1 MSLNARGIRDLH
13 KRKSILTWIEKQKS
27 DITFLQETYST
38 PEVINDW
45 KFQWRGE
52 MILSHGSNHSRGVL
66 VLINE
71 QLQYEIRNTVIDDE
85 GRYILLDMTIQESPF
100 LLLNVYAPTKPNEQ
114 IVFFQEI
121 LSVVQSAN
129 FDTECRVII
138 GGDFNVHFDADLD
151 NSGGQTETKS
161 TVKNI
166 QDIMLEYNLIDIWR
180 LRNPDKRQFTWR
192 KRNPIIQRRIDFW
205 LISDD
210 LQDDVKKAEIIP
222 AIKTDH
228 SAISL
233 SVNSL
238 EDQPFGPSYWK
249 FNSSLLD
256 DDNYIQLIH
265 SEYPKWI
272 TEFPEVKD

>member
-13 KRKSILTWIEKQKS
+13 KRKSILTWIEKQKW

-38 PEVINDW
+38 PEVVNDW
-45 KFQWRGE
+45 KFQWLGE

-100 LLLNVYAPTKPNEQ
+100 LLLNLYAPTKLNEQ

-138 GGDFNVHFDADLD
+138 GGDFNVHFDADLEIPEAKLK
-151 NSGGQTETKS
+151 Q
-161 TVKNI
+161 
-166 QDIMLEYNLIDIWR
+166 NL
-180 LRNPDKRQFTWR
+180 P
-192 KRNPIIQRRIDFW
+192 
-205 LISDD
+205 
-210 LQDDVKKAEIIP
+210 
-222 AIKTDH
+222 
-228 SAISL
+228 
-233 SVNSL
+233 
-238 EDQPFGPSYWK
+238 
-249 FNSSLLD
+249 
-256 DDNYIQLIH
+256 
-265 SEYPKWI
+265 
-272 TEFPEVKD
+272 